1 MRRMTDRHQAPA
13 YPLRLPADLKDEVTK
28 AAFVAGRS
36 FNAEVAARLR
46 ASFETAAQLPATVAD
61 AVEEEVL
68 ARGGTADE
76 ALERLVLLGQSHG
89 GTIFQVK
96 VPPRMKLKDVTTLLE
111 AARKV
116 IPPDA
121 DVLIDQSA

>member
-1 MRRMTDRHQAPA
+1 MTDRHQAPA

-46 ASFETAAQLPATVAD
+46 ASFETTPQLPTVVAD
-61 AVEEEVL
+61 AVEDEML

-76 ALERLVLLGQSHG
+76 ALERLVLLGQSQG
-89 GTIFQVK
+89 GTVFQVR
-96 VPPRMKLKDVTTLLE
+96 VPPGMKLKDVMTLMD

-116 IPPDA
+116 IPPNA
-121 DVLIDQSA
+121 DIFLDRSD